1 MRQEPLTDEEEW
13 AEILLNTGRKPN
25 KVFMSAAACRAFGVD
40 PEPLLNEDGI
50 VEINPTA
57 VGAT

>member
-1 MRQEPLTDEEEW
+1 MTDEQEKEM
-13 AEILLNTGRKPN
+13 AEILLNTGRTPN
-25 KVFMSAAACRAFGVD
+25 KVFMSADACRAFGVD

-57 VGAT
+57 GGDT